1 MAALERRLAILE
13 QGDPPPVARAP
24 DEPFETFRDRMCDA
38 LASVPDGAGPDA
50 HGAAIRPWLGAM
62 THVELRE
69 LRDAIEA
76 DIRARPD
83 VPAST
88 LYRGNR

>member
-1 MAALERRLAILE
+1 MSTMDRRLTMLE
-13 QGDPPPVARAP
+13 QADPPAVARAP
-24 DEPFETFRDRMCDA
+24 DETFEAFRDRMFDA
-38 LASVPDGAGPDA
+38 LASVPDGAGSDA
-50 HGAAIRPWLGAM
+50 HGAAMRPWLEAM

-76 DIRARPD
+76 DIRTRPD
-83 VPAST
+83 VSAST

>member
-1 MAALERRLAILE
+1 MATLERRLAILE
-13 QGDPPPVARAP
+13 KGDPPPVVRAP
-24 DEPFETFRDRMCDA
+24 DEPFETFRDRMLDA
-38 LASVPDGAGPDA
+38 VASVPDGAGTDA
-50 HGAAIRPWLGAM
+50 QLAAMRPWLEAM

>member
-1 MAALERRLAILE
+1 MSAFDRRLTALE
-13 QGDPPPVARAP
+13 QGDPPPVVRAP
-24 DEPFETFRDRMCDA
+24 DETFEAFRDRMFDA
-38 LASVPDGAGPDA
+38 LASVPDDAGPDA

-69 LRDAIEA
+69 LRDAIQA

-83 VPAST
+83 VPASKVT
-88 LYRGNR
+88 RGNR

>member
-1 MAALERRLAILE
+1 MAMLERRLTILE
-13 QGDPPPVARAP
+13 RADPPPVARAP
-24 DEPFETFRDRMCDA
+24 DETFEAFRDRMFDA

-50 HGAAIRPWLGAM
+50 HGAAIRPWLEAM

-76 DIRARPD
+76 DIRTRPD
-83 VPAST
+83 VPAPKVT
-88 LYRGNR
+88 RGNR